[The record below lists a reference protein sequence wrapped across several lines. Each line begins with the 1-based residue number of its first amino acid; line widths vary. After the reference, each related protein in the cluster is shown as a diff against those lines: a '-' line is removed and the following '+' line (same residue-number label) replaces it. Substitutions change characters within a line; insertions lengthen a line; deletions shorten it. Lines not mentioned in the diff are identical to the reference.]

1 MKGCEGWGELPERE
15 DTLQLSSLQ
24 ILECLVF
31 AGRIKLVLFV
41 PKGWKLYRTKESDW
55 VSHFC

>member
-1 MKGCEGWGELPERE
+1 MGVLPERE
-15 DTLQLSSLQ
+15 DSLQLSSLQ
-24 ILECLVF
+24 ILRCLVF